1 MKLKLTPEQDRELE
15 AILTILLADA
25 EEYIER
31 ARKKGIGRAD
41 ALEGW
46 VVTIVATLLLMRVEE
61 KRGRV
66 IEVEGWTN

>member
-1 MKLKLTPEQDRELE
+1 MKMKLTPEQEGDLE
-15 AILTILLADA
+15 AILTILFADS